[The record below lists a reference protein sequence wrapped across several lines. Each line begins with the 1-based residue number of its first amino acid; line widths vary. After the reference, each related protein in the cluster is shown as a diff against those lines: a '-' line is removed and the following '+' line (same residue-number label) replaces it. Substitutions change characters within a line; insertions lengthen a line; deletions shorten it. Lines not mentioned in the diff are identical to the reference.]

1 MAGSRALHQLS
12 AARVA
17 KMSEAG
23 RYGDGGGLYLQVS
36 KAGARSWIFRFMLAG
51 KSREMGLGAYPTV
64 GLADARTRAA
74 AARIVLERGEDPITD
89 RDRQRAI
96 KSITSEQAE
105 IVTFAMAA
113 KEYIELQRP
122 GWSNPKHVD
131 QWTNTIETYTA
142 KVFGHTPVESVTTDQ
157 VLEALKPIWATKT
170 ETATRV
176 RGRIENIIDW
186 AIARG
191 LRTTNNP
198 ARWKG
203 HLEQILPP
211 VSRVRKVEHHDALE
225 FSRMY
230 EFMAALQARPSTSS
244 AALEFTILTAAR
256 TGEVIEARRDEF
268 DLDGATWIVP
278 ADRMKAKKEH
288 RVALSERACEIATMM
303 ISNIPEDD
311 RMGYLFTGQRRKLA
325 AGRHSLSNMAMLEL
339 VKGMRDEFGGITVHG
354 FRSAFRDWAAE
365 TTEYAGEVVEAALA
379 HTVKNKVEA
388 AYRRG
393 DLLDRRRPLMQEWE
407 RYCFTKPKK
416 ADQQARLD
424 PVTAQ

>member
-12 AARVA
+12 AARVS
-17 KMSEAG
+17 KMTDVG
-23 RYGDGGGLYLQVS
+23 RYGDGGGLYLQVTKS
-36 KAGARSWIFRFMLAG
+36 GSRSWIFRFMLAG

-64 GLADARTRAA
+64 SLSDARTRAA
-74 AARIVLERGEDPITD
+74 AARVVLERGEDPIAD

-96 KSITSEQAE
+96 KAITVEQSEV
-105 IVTFAMAA
+105 VTFAMAA
-113 KEYIELQRP
+113 KEYIEIQRP
-122 GWSNPKHVD
+122 GWANPKHVD

-142 KVFGHTPVESVTTDQ
+142 EVFGSTPVESVTTDQ
-157 VLEALKPIWATKT
+157 VLKALKPIWATKT

-191 LRTTNNP
+191 LRTANNP

-203 HLEQILPP
+203 HLEKILPSP
-211 VSRVRKVEHHDALE
+211 SRVRKVEHHEALG
-225 FSRMY
+225 FDKMY
-230 EFMAALQARPSTSS
+230 EFMTALRDRPSTS
-244 AALEFTILTAAR
+244 ATALEFTILTAAR

-268 DLDGATWIVP
+268 DLDGATWVIP
-278 ADRMKAKKEH
+278 AERMKAKKEH
-288 RVALSERACEIATMM
+288 RVALSPRACEIAQMM
-303 ISNIPEDD
+303 IANIPDDD
-311 RMGYLFTGQRRKLA
+311 RMGYLFTGQRKKLA

-339 VKGMRDEFGGITVHG
+339 VKGMRGEFEGITVHG

-407 RYCFTKPKK
+407 KYCFTNPKK
-416 ADQQARLD
+416 ADQQARSD
-424 PVTAQ
+424 PATAQ